1 MYNDNIS
8 YKAIP
13 VQQGGMKEIRLDF
26 QAPSKPGWS
35 THEYLIDELRILSD
49 DELVDI
55 IIEII
60 RIIKGRK

>member
-1 MYNDNIS
+1 
-8 YKAIP
+8 
-13 VQQGGMKEIRLDF
+13 MKEIRLDF

>member
-13 VQQGGMKEIRLDF
+13 VQQGGMKEIVYDF
-26 QAPSKPGWS
+26 HVPSKPGGS
-35 THEYLIDELRILSD
+35 THEHLDELSNLSD